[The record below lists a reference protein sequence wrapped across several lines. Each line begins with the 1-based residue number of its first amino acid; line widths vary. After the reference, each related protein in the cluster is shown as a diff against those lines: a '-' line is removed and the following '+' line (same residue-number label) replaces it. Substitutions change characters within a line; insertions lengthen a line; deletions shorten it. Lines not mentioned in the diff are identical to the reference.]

1 MMRAGLQVAATAAI
15 ALVTVACNGTGQLK
29 TGMQEADVVG
39 LLGQPIEVI
48 TEPSLMGEFLAEE
61 EVKTCVPKA
70 TKVLVY
76 DRWINDVGVA
86 IDAKG
91 TVVCFEVV
99 SFF

>member
-1 MMRAGLQVAATAAI
+1 
-15 ALVTVACNGTGQLK
+15 
-29 TGMQEADVVG
+29 MQEADVIG

-48 TEPSLMGEFLAEE
+48 TEPSLMREFLPEE

-76 DRWINDVGVA
+76 DRWINDVSVA

-91 TVVCFEVV
+91 SVVCFDVV
-99 SFF
+99 KFL